1 MDSISSLAARRAV
14 FVSGAFDKILSAR
27 SLFFNSGVCMS
38 PSPAKFAEK
47 YLLAR
52 EAALKSNFKSG
63 TSGFELEWNMLD
75 SDFKPVLTVGA
86 GPDQQSFIDYLRAHH
101 IPAWLADRNQLEVFH
116 WMTEWAT
123 RPHYS
128 TVGAVYEARLLEAF
142 LYNALAKA
150 GREFGEALYAWHGN
164 LLYPAHVGHDSIPGG
179 WNLAKQR
186 YLQKCVDIYS
196 NALATAGIHA
206 NLSLPEPLLSWD
218 FMHLSPAERGDEHL
232 DSYKNRVYIEG
243 TRLMRA
249 FAALFVAASASTPL
263 RAEWRAGEAVVV
275 LTDVDSNRNYTFP
288 NPDTLDIP
296 NLYRTHADYLRLSYD
311 LVRRGVRFGNNNW
324 TPVRAR
330 SFAEPVER
338 LILTT
343 SEQLHAIYH
352 RGLYAVGERIT
363 AEDMAQQIERENLL
377 ARINIPMAR
386 VEIRTD
392 EGGHPLDLDIAN
404 LTLKELLLIQF
415 YADPTFARAFRYDH
429 EDLARARR
437 NEAEAAHFGLR
448 AEIENP
454 FTGKPVG
461 MRDFLRWTLE
471 QLRPLAEALDLWP
484 RLAPLTEMVAGAPN
498 TAEIMRARIQKEI
511 GDAGA
516 EIVPVEL
523 LKQLAVEREAQVK
536 RDVEQIA
543 ASVAELGEE
552 AVKVR
557 DLLQRARDEVRHDP
571 AAPIRFRP
579 AASAVIVPLAPHY
592 RDKTAEVLDLA
603 QQLIRI
609 PSVTNCPEE
618 RLEEV
623 RRAATLIFD
632 YLREAGL
639 AVTYY
644 DQSKYPAVFA
654 AFPNRAAA
662 PVMLGGHFDVVPPEP
677 DDSQF
682 EPRIEGDYLWGRGA
696 ADMKTVT
703 ATYLVWMKDTL
714 KAGGAFPGINLLLV
728 GNEENGESEPS
739 GTPHVLADLAA
750 RHSGYQ
756 PRLFIAG
763 ERTGEKGHELMGEI
777 CTENRGVMRFE
788 LTAYGQRGHTGVANA
803 NADLGERLFQGRTA
817 LVEIFQRHLTLKGEQ
832 GWQSQYRFPFFTA
845 GQPGVYNVTADR
857 AVLGVEIRSIPQD
870 NLNVIA
876 ENVRALCAAMGLELS
891 IPVNEGGVAC
901 DPDNPYLL
909 KLIDAAR
916 EAFNQ
921 EPVLGKKLPGS
932 SARFAPGGQAVVW
945 GQSGL
950 GPHAKDE
957 RHFIP
962 SVEGYY
968 RALVNLGKRVRG
980 D

>member
-1 MDSISSLAARRAV
+1 MP
-14 FVSGAFDKILSAR
+14 F
-27 SLFFNSGVCMS
+27 
-38 PSPAKFAEK
+38 SPAKFAEK

-63 TSGFELEWNMLD
+63 TSGLEVEFNLLD
-75 SDFKPVLTVGA
+75 ADFKPVLTVGS

-101 IPAWLADRNQLEVFH
+101 LPAWLSDRNQLEVFH

-123 RPHYS
+123 RPYYS
-128 TVGAVYEARLLEAF
+128 TVGVVYEARLLEAS
-142 LYNALAKA
+142 LYNALAKT
-150 GREFGEALYAWHGN
+150 GREFGEQLYAWHGN
-164 LLYPAHVGHDSIPGG
+164 LLYPAQVGHDSIPGG
-179 WNLAKQR
+179 WNLAKRR

-243 TRLMRA
+243 ARLMRA
-249 FAALFVAASASTPL
+249 FAALFIAASASTPL
-263 RAEWRAGEAVVV
+263 RAEWRSGEPVVV
-275 LTDVDSNRNYTFP
+275 LTDVDSNRNFTFP

-296 NLYRTHADYLRLSYD
+296 YLYRTHADYIRLSYD

-352 RGLYAVGERIT
+352 RGLYVVDARKGTVGEHIT
-363 AEDMAQQIERENLL
+363 VEGMAQQIERENLL

-386 VEIRTD
+386 VEVRTD
-392 EGGHPLDLDIAN
+392 EGGHSLELDIAN
-404 LTLKELLLIQF
+404 LTLKELLLMQF

-429 EDLARARR
+429 EDVARARR

-461 MRDFLRWTLE
+461 VRDFLRWTLE

-484 RLAPLTEMVAGAPN
+484 RLVPLTEMLAGAPN
-498 TAEIMRARIQKEI
+498 TAEQMREKIKKEI
-511 GDAGA
+511 EKANV
-516 EIVPVEL
+516 VPTEL
-523 LKQLAVEREAQVK
+523 LKQLAMEREAQVK
-536 RDVEQIA
+536 RDVEHIA
-543 ASVAELGEE
+543 ASVAGLGEE

-579 AASAVIVPLAPHY
+579 TAAAVMAPHY

-609 PSVTNCPEE
+609 PSITNCPEE

-639 AVTYY
+639 EVTYY
-644 DQSKYPAVFA
+644 EQSQYPAVFA
-654 AFPNRAAA
+654 AFPGKATA

-682 EPRIEGDYLWGRGA
+682 EPRIEGDYLWGRGS
-696 ADMKTVT
+696 ADMKTVV

-714 KAGGAFPGINLLLV
+714 KAGGAWPGVNLLLV

-750 RHSGYQ
+750 RHNGYQ
-756 PRLFIAG
+756 PGLFIAG
-763 ERTGEKGHELMGEI
+763 ERTGEQGHELMGEI

-803 NADLGERLFQGRTA
+803 NADLGERLFQARTA
-817 LVEIFQRHLTLKGEQ
+817 LVEIFQQHLTLKGAQ
-832 GWQSQYRFPFFTA
+832 GWQSQYRFPFFMA
-845 GQPGVYNVTADR
+845 GQPGVYNVTADK
-857 AVLGVEIRSIPQD
+857 AVLGIEIRSIPQD

-876 ENVRALCAAMGLELS
+876 EQARVLCAEMGLELS

-901 DPDNPYLL
+901 APDNPYLL

-916 EAFNQ
+916 EAYQQ

-932 SARFAPGGQAVVW
+932 SARFAPGGQALVW

-962 SVEGYY
+962 SIEGYY
-968 RALVNLGKRVRG
+968 RALVEYGKRLGR

>member
-1 MDSISSLAARRAV
+1 ML
-14 FVSGAFDKILSAR
+14 
-27 SLFFNSGVCMS
+27 
-38 PSPAKFAEK
+38 PSPAKFVEK

-52 EAALKSNFKSG
+52 EAALKSNFKNG
-63 TSGFELEWNMLD
+63 TSGIELEFNLLD
-75 SDFKPVLTVGA
+75 ADFKPVLTVGS
-86 GPDQQSFIDYLRAHH
+86 GPDQQSFIDYLRAHYL
-101 IPAWLADRNQLEVFH
+101 PAWLSDRNQLEVFH

-123 RPHYS
+123 HPYYS
-128 TVGAVYEARLLEAF
+128 TIGSAYEARLLEAA
-142 LYNALAKA
+142 LYNALART
-150 GREFGEALYAWHGN
+150 GREFGKKLYAWHGN
-164 LLYPAHVGHDSIPGG
+164 LLYPAKVGHDSIPGG

-186 YLQKCVDIYS
+186 YLQKCVDIYGQ
-196 NALATAGIHA
+196 ALATAGIHA

-249 FAALFVAASASTPL
+249 FAALFVATSASTPL
-263 RAEWRAGEAVVV
+263 RAEWRGAEPVVV
-275 LTDVDSNRNYTFP
+275 LTQVDSNRNFTFP

-296 NLYRTHADYLRLSYD
+296 YLYRTHADYLRLSYD

-352 RGLYAVGERIT
+352 RGLYAAGERIT

-386 VEIRTD
+386 VEVRTD
-392 EGGHPLDLDIAN
+392 EGGHPLELDIAN

-429 EDLARARR
+429 EDVARARR
-437 NEAEAAHFGLR
+437 NEAEAAHHGLK

-461 MRDFLRWTLE
+461 VRDFLRWTLE
-471 QLRPLAEALDLWP
+471 QLRPLAEALELWP

-498 TAEIMRARIQKEI
+498 TAEQLRTRIENEI
-511 GDAGA
+511 GER
-516 EIVPVEL
+516 EIVPVEV
-523 LKQLAVEREAQVK
+523 LKQLAGEREAQVK

-543 ASVAELGEE
+543 ASVAGLGEE

-557 DLLQRARDEVRHDP
+557 DLLQRARDDVRHDP

-579 AASAVIVPLAPHY
+579 ASAAVIAPHY
-592 RDKTAEVLDLA
+592 RDTTAEVLDLA
-603 QQLIRI
+603 QQLIRV

-639 AVTYY
+639 NVTYY

-654 AFPNRAAA
+654 AFPSHLPA

-682 EPRIEGDYLWGRGA
+682 EPRIDGDYLWGRGS
-696 ADMKTVT
+696 ADMKTVV

-714 KAGGAFPGINLLLV
+714 KAGGAWPGINLLLV

-739 GTPHVLADLAA
+739 GTPHVLADLAG
-750 RHSGYQ
+750 RYNGYQ
-756 PRLFIAG
+756 PSLFIAG
-763 ERTGEKGHELMGEI
+763 ERTGEKGHEMMGEI

-803 NADLGERLFQGRTA
+803 NADLGERLFQARTA
-817 LVEIFQRHLTLKGEQ
+817 LAEIFQQHLTLRGER

-845 GQPGVYNVTADR
+845 GQPGVYNVTADK
-857 AVLGVEIRSIPQD
+857 AVLGIEIRSIPQD
-870 NLNVIA
+870 DLLVIA
-876 ENVRALCAAMGLELS
+876 EKARALCAEMGLDLS

-901 DPDNPYLL
+901 SPDNPYLL
-909 KLIDAAR
+909 KLIEAVR
-916 EAFNQ
+916 EAFQQ

-932 SARFAPGGQAVVW
+932 SARFAPGGQALVW

-962 SVEGYY
+962 SIEGYY
-968 RALVNLGKRVRG
+968 RALQNYGKRLA
-980 D
+980 